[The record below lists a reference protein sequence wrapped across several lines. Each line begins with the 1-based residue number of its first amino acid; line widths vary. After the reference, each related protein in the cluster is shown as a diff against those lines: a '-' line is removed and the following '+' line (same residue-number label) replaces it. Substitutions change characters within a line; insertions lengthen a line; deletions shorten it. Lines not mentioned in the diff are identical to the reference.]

1 MTPIEK
7 GGKGWRR
14 GGYHIIIE
22 NDGSPRR
29 VYDDNTLTNGVL
41 SYGGVWNGNSLHISY
56 TGGRKEGEITKQ
68 QLHTL
73 RRAIA
78 HFLQKYPSIK
88 ILGHNQIDEKYCP
101 NMNVEYFCE
110 LLGVPKGSIYQE
122 HHFPNFSR
130 KDLPLKKSIIKA
142 LESGEEYAEDVELN
156 FNLIAY

>member
-1 MTPIEK
+1 M
-7 GGKGWRR
+7 
-14 GGYHIIIE
+14 
-22 NDGSPRR
+22 
-29 VYDDNTLTNGVL
+29 
-41 SYGGVWNGNSLHISY
+41 
-56 TGGRKEGEITKQ
+56 
-68 QLHTL
+68 

-130 KDLPLKKSIIKA
+130 KDLPLKKSIIEA
-142 LESGEEYAEDVELN
+142 LESGEEYAEDVDLG
-156 FNLIAY
+156 FNLISY